1 MWVANITD
9 ECILGLDFLEKYGC
23 HVCLKDR
30 ILVIGNQQIPLTCS
44 SPDIPRCCRVI
55 AKESCTVEPW
65 TEAIVPGQ
73 VISRG
78 QSRWGVL
85 GDNTSRIEFGLL
97 VGRCLID
104 LEKDTVPVR
113 VLNPSS
119 EEYRVQ
125 KGADISHCEP
135 VAGVFLAPIEASP
148 TAENLKVRKLTLE
161 SLPTHLQDLI
171 NRIMKHLD
179 QAQQNKALD
188 LIAGFTDV
196 FSKNLDDLGR
206 TTLVQHQINTEGA
219 APIRQPPR
227 RLPLSQREEA
237 RRQVEKMGKHGFIE
251 PSSSPWAPP
260 VVLVQKKDGSVRFCV
275 DYCKLNA
282 VTKKDSYP
290 LPRIDDSLETLSGIA
305 GSQLWT

>member
-73 VISRG
+73 VISRV

-85 GDNTSRIEFGLL
+85 GDNTSQIESGLL

-119 EEYRVQ
+119 QEYRVQ

-135 VAGVFLAPIEASP
+135 VAGVFLAPIEVNEASP
-148 TAENLKVRKLTLE
+148 TAENLKVQKLTLVIATNTPSGSYKQE
-161 SLPTHLQDLI
+161 HEALGPSTAEQGFGLACRIHRRILQEF
-171 NRIMKHLD
+171 
-179 QAQQNKALD
+179 
-188 LIAGFTDV
+188 G
-196 FSKNLDDLGR
+196 
-206 TTLVQHQINTEGA
+206 
-219 APIRQPPR
+219 
-227 RLPLSQREEA
+227 
-237 RRQVEKMGKHGFIE
+237 
-251 PSSSPWAPP
+251 
-260 VVLVQKKDGSVRFCV
+260 
-275 DYCKLNA
+275 
-282 VTKKDSYP
+282 
-290 LPRIDDSLETLSGIA
+290 
-305 GSQLWT
+305 